1 MEVGGLGLAGSGG
14 ELVLTTGKVFSSFS
28 GKEREF
34 IIFWGQVMMMMMRR
48 ILSPFIFEEGRDTLG
63 SGSAHSTHATLHEVC
78 ENDDNDDDND
88 DEDDGEGEDGEDGD
102 DADADA
108 DDGMVRQAQ
117 AATVGQA
124 VTHD

>member
-1 MEVGGLGLAGSGG
+1 
-14 ELVLTTGKVFSSFS
+14 
-28 GKEREF
+28 
-34 IIFWGQVMMMMMRR
+34 MMMRRRRR

-63 SGSAHSTHATLHEVC
+63 SGSAHSTDATLHEVC

-88 DEDDGEGEDGEDGD
+88 DEDNGEDGD

-124 VTHD
+124 AVTHD